1 MTIVIATAGHK
12 VKRSRIDKSVNVA
25 FSSFVTGP

>member
-1 MTIVIATAGHK
+1 MTIVIATAGHN
-12 VKRSRIDKSVNVA
+12 VKRSRALRSGSVA